1 MKTRRPACFYTP
13 AFFLVRVVR
22 LERTISTSQTAAR
35 TRCYMCMNYIW
46 RCLVRK
52 TCSPAL
58 FSPLSPRPPE
68 AVVVKHVVVWKC
80 SHTNFGAGA
89 FSAVSSFDLTELFCC
104 ICSHPLIPDLRF
116 VIRLTAAHPAGA
128 MDLPLCKATSRSV
141 CPCLDILF
149 SANTPENPL
158 LAVNGAFALFTIV
171 TAISVQL

>member
-1 MKTRRPACFYTP
+1 
-13 AFFLVRVVR
+13 
-22 LERTISTSQTAAR
+22 
-35 TRCYMCMNYIW
+35 MCMNCIW
-46 RCLVRK
+46 PFPLRE

-68 AVVVKHVVVWKC
+68 AVVVKHVVVEKR
-80 SHTNFGAGA
+80 SRTNFGAGA
-89 FSAVSSFDLTELFCC
+89 FSAVNSFDFTELFCC
-104 ICSHPLIPDLRF
+104 ICSHPFIPDLRF